1 MEAGVGCPSPP
12 PTGER
17 WWDRRAVSCPG
28 EEFVEERL
36 GVLHVLGVLP
46 AQPVQPFGASITL
59 IGARLPARGG
69 ADAAQHVEA
78 S

>member
-1 MEAGVGCPSPP
+1 MPIPATDG
-12 PTGER
+12 
-17 WWDRRAVSCPG
+17 RAVVGPSSSVLPRRG
-28 EEFVEERL
+28 VRRGRL